1 MKVVNQR
8 GNYRIVDDLPVWGG
22 YYSIEVCKR
31 YGDMEC
37 WEKVCG
43 CTTDLEEVTREF
55 DRLTNYGYV

>member
-1 MKVVNQR
+1 MQVKAQR

-37 WEKVCG
+37 WEKVYG
-43 CTTDLEEVTREF
+43 CTSNWEEVEREF
-55 DRLTNYGYV
+55 NRLTE